1 MAGFRKRMSPA
12 AVALLLST
20 GGHTLAADFYAG
32 KTITILVGSD
42 VGGGFDSVARMVGRH
57 LGRFVPG
64 APKVI
69 VENMPGAGSGTAA
82 NHVYTRAA
90 RDGTVIGALAPGGL
104 LAPLFEQRVT
114 GFDPTKFQY
123 VGSADSSAR
132 LCISLRESRI
142 KTFRD
147 AQTQT
152 VVVGAAAVASA
163 SYDYGFLHKNAHG
176 GNFNVVAGYK
186 GTAEILLAMERG
198 EVEMTCGLDWY
209 SVNSTR
215 PTLAQNGGFNLLL
228 KVAVRPEPEL
238 ERLGVPDADTFA
250 PDERRLAI
258 GRLVGAQQNVGRP
271 YLVAPG
277 VPADRVEILRQAFV
291 QAVGDPEL
299 QAESARLKVHVAA
312 TPGARVQEAVDKMYA
327 APADLRE
334 GARQAIRP

>member
-1 MAGFRKRMSPA
+1 MRAIRECLLVQAIATLALVGAPA
-12 AVALLLST
+12 
-20 GGHTLAADFYAG
+20 LAADFYAG
-32 KTITILVGSD
+32 KTVTILVGSD

-57 LGRFVPG
+57 LGRFIPG

-82 NHVYTRAA
+82 NHVNARAA

-104 LAPLFEQRVT
+104 LAPLFEQRAT

-132 LCISLRESRI
+132 MCVSLGDSRV

-147 AQTQT
+147 AQKQT
-152 VVVGAAAVASA
+152 VIVGAGAVGSA
-163 SYDYGFLHKNAHG
+163 SYDYGYLHKNAHG
-176 GNFNVVAGYK
+176 GNFNIVSGYK

-198 EVEMTCGLDWY
+198 EVEMTCGLDWF

-215 PTLAQNGGFNLLL
+215 PALAQNGGFNLLL

-238 ERLGVPDADTFA
+238 EALGVPDADAFA

-277 VPADRVEILRQAFV
+277 VPAERVEILRKAFV
-291 QAVGDPEL
+291 AAVADPDL
-299 QAESARLKVHVAA
+299 QAESERLKVHVSA
-312 TPGARVQEAVDKMYA
+312 TPGEKVQEAVDKMYA

-334 GARQAIRP
+334 GARKAIRP